1 MPGLLIYSLHVGYSL
16 TVSIRYHTACSGRE
30 GGGKSCVGRLCCPV
44 VNIMAGI
51 VNNSSTYS
59 LDRSNF
65 SMINSNSTC
74 ENQCEMRNTFVD
86 E

>member
-1 MPGLLIYSLHVGYSL
+1 MYSLHVAYSL
-16 TVSIRYHTACSGRE
+16 TVSSRCHTACSRSEGRE
-30 GGGKSCVGRLCCPV
+30 QSCVRHLCCPV
-44 VNIMAGI
+44 VNSMAGI
-51 VNNSSTYS
+51 VNNSTTYS

-74 ENQCEMRNTFVD
+74 ENQWEMRNTFVD